1 MLSVLSWI
9 GYKWGAQSL
18 SIYFIRLLFLS
29 PSIACMN
36 WLDCQ
41 AKKNIEVRKTSY
53 RKRGSIAKVRT
64 ALKMSSAL
72 RTGQCGLISSKASWL
87 YVCAKNFII
96 QLNSLWWSLITHN
109 SELAWR
115 KHGGHCVIYFMF
127 VRDTFFPARNP
138 VVFSVVCLSLVGVCR
153 FLLWFFSFSFSFHL
167 SHLFDSS
174 KSQAYFSRALAF
186 FSASS
191 IYVCKWHQRLFFHL
205 PHWRRQGKKGKHKK
219 SFIIV
224 IWGAVMYQYRCR
236 IAKNRTEHNSCWF

>member
-29 PSIACMN
+29 PPIACMN

-138 VVFSVVCLSLVGVCR
+138 VVFSVVCLSLVGVCLFCCGFSLSLSLSIFHICSTHR
-153 FLLWFFSFSFSFHL
+153 KARLIFPVLWPFFLHHPFMCANGTRDSFSTYHIE
-167 SHLFDSS
+167 DD
-174 KSQAYFSRALAF
+174 RE
-186 FSASS
+186 
-191 IYVCKWHQRLFFHL
+191 
-205 PHWRRQGKKGKHKK
+205 KKGKHKK